1 MSEEKW
7 RTIKVKKET
16 YEQLKKMGVGI
27 GRAVDLLVRL
37 QKKKL
42 ERKIEDIRE
51 AASEI
56 ADILVEHGLFS
67 IRVGSCGIES
77 VEVEGDQ
84 VYVKGYANL
93 IIPDEEV
100 RNKII
105 EILRGE

>member
-1 MSEEKW
+1 MSEEWK
-7 RTIKVKKET
+7 TIKVKKDT
-16 YEQLKKMGVGI
+16 YEALKKMGVGI

-37 QKKKL
+37 QKKRI
-42 ERKIEDIRE
+42 ERKIEDISE

-56 ADILVEHGLFS
+56 ADILVKHGLFS
-67 IRVGSCGIES
+67 IRLDSCGIES

-84 VYVKGYANL
+84 VHVRGYANL